1 MAMKKTLY
9 FIFSFVLI
17 MIFSMSTSTSFATI
31 SENASGE
38 LTIQAD
44 VENYLTREEAEIITL
59 RIEEIRAMDKSTL
72 TAEEK
77 LELRTELKDIRKEMQ
92 RQGGYIYIGA
102 GTILVVL
109 LLILL
114 LR

>member
-1 MAMKKTLY
+1 MKKTFY
-9 FIFSFVLI
+9 FIFSFMLI
-17 MIFSMSTSTSFATI
+17 MILSMSTSTSFASI
-31 SENASGE
+31 SENAPE
-38 LTIQAD
+38 EIATQAD
-44 VENYLTREEAEIITL
+44 VENYLTEEEAKIITM
-59 RIEEIRAMDKSTL
+59 RIEEIREMDKSTL

-77 LELRTELKDIRKEMQ
+77 LELRKELKDIRKEIN
-92 RQGGYIYIGA
+92 RQGGYIYISV

>member
-1 MAMKKTLY
+1 MKKTLY
-9 FIFSFVLI
+9 FILSFVLM
-17 MIFSMSTSTSFATI
+17 MIFSLSTSTSFASI
-31 SENASGE
+31 SEYVSEE

-44 VENYLTREEAEIITL
+44 VENHLTKEEAEIITL
-59 RIEEIRAMDKSTL
+59 RIEEIREMDKSTL

-77 LELRTELKDIRKEMQ
+77 LELRTELKDIRKEIK
-92 RQGGYIYIGA
+92 RQGGYIYISV